1 MTTLSSL
8 DVMEL
13 FSDAAKPDRSP
24 MAGAAQMANVPLT
37 SFSFGLADPTMFP
50 REEMVDAVTH
60 IMANDGPAA
69 LNYGV
74 THKVLVD
81 QIIERLA
88 RQGVTAKPE
97 QVLVTYGS
105 GQLLGLLPRVFV
117 NPGDVVIIEGPT
129 FMGSVRHFQEGG
141 ANLYTV
147 PVDDQ
152 GLDVDALEKMLAE
165 LKDQGIRPKFIYTIP
180 TFHNPSGVTMTL
192 ERRKRLIELASAYSV
207 LIVED
212 DAYYD
217 LRFTGEPLPTLA
229 ALDPT
234 GSLVLRLCTFSKILA
249 PGIRV
254 GWAYGHPEIIK
265 RLLQMRSEGN
275 HNPFVT
281 RIVSK
286 FSENGHLDEHIAAL
300 NERYSYKAGLM
311 YDAIQKH
318 FPADVK
324 VNKPEGGFFI
334 WCKLPSDIS
343 ATKLLAECEANHGIT
358 FLPGTRC
365 YANGQGD
372 DEMRLSFSFLSPEQI
387 TDGIAKLGKAM
398 EIVRG
403 K

>member
-8 DVMEL
+8 NVMEL
-13 FSDAAKPDRSP
+13 FSDAAKTDRAPLS
-24 MAGAAQMANVPLT
+24 GAAQQASVPLT

-50 REEMVDAVTH
+50 REELVDVFAQV
-60 IMANDGPAA
+60 MASEGPAA

-74 THKVLVD
+74 THKVLVE

-88 RQGVTAKPE
+88 RQGVQASPE
-97 QVLVTYGS
+97 QILVTYGS

-117 NPGDVVIIEGPT
+117 NPGDIVIIEGPT

-141 ANLYTV
+141 ATLYTV
-147 PVDDQ
+147 PVDDE
-152 GLDVDALEKMLAE
+152 GMDVNALESMLVD
-165 LKDQGIRPKFIYTIP
+165 LKAQGIRPKFIYTIP

-192 ERRKRLIELASAYSV
+192 ERRKRLIELASAYGV

-217 LRFTGEPLPTLA
+217 LRFSGEPLPTLA
-229 ALDPT
+229 SLDPT

-286 FSENGHLDEHIAAL
+286 FSENGRLDQHIAAL
-300 NERYSYKAGLM
+300 NERYSYKANLM
-311 YDAIQKH
+311 YEAIKQY

-343 ATKLLAECEANHGIT
+343 ATKLLAECEANHGVT
-358 FLPGTRC
+358 FLAGTRC

-372 DEMRLSFSFLSPEQI
+372 HEVRLSFSFLSPEQI
-387 TDGIAKLGKAM
+387 TDGIAKIGKAM